1 VDSALCRTVPCY
13 DLDLFELLTELL
25 TGKSVP
31 SSFRWTKL
39 FPGMN
44 VDALESKKKSTRN
57 AAAHLFTEETLTV
70 LQNMAQT
77 E

>member
-1 VDSALCRTVPCY
+1 MDSALCRTVPCY
-13 DLDLFELLTELL
+13 DLDLFELL